1 MSRITVDIDDAL
13 MESLL
18 RITGEKSK
26 SPAVARAVD
35 EFVKRTMA
43 KEFGK
48 MIREGAFDYPDPK
61 KDDEQL
67 SW

>member
-1 MSRITVDIDDAL
+1 MSRITVDIEDSTL
-13 MESLL
+13 ESLL

-61 KDDEQL
+61 EGDEEL

>member
-1 MSRITVDIDDAL
+1 MSRITVDIDDTL

>member
-1 MSRITVDIDDAL
+1 MDIDDTL